1 MAFPI
6 NIGVD
11 PVLLFLL
18 GFKLVVLLH
27 LSLRHSSS
35 LQHAT
40 LPATEFARH
49 GRLDPQHG

>member
-27 LSLRHSSS
+27 LSLRQSSN

-40 LPATEFARH
+40 LPVTESARH
-49 GRLDPQHG
+49 GQLDQQHA